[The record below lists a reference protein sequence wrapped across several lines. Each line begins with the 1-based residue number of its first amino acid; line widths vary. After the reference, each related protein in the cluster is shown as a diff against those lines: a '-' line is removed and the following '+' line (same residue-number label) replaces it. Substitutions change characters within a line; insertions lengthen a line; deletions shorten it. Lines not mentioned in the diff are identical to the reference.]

1 MRQYERNGVTVDQC
15 TECRGIF
22 LDRGELERLT
32 SAENQYYASG
42 DVPSAPNTYPQAGPP
57 PAMPPRHYGSPDSP
71 DSPNRW
77 QQYPQQG
84 YPQQGHRRRRK
95 RSFLEDLF
103 D

>member
-32 SAENQYYASG
+32 TAENEYYSG
-42 DVPSAPNTYPQAGPP
+42 GAAPTAPTGGYPNAGPP
-57 PAMPPRHYGSPDSP
+57 PAMPRRHYGSPDSP

-77 QQYPQQG
+77 QPYPGQHPQQG
-84 YPQQGHRRRRK
+84 YRRRRK

>member
-1 MRQYERNGVTVDQC
+1 MRQYERNGVTIDQC

-22 LDRGELERLT
+22 LDRGELEHLT
-32 SAENQYYASG
+32 TAENQYYAAG
-42 DVPSAPNTYPQAGPP
+42 AAPAGPTHDP
-57 PAMPPRHYGSPDSP
+57 NAGRRPAMPQRHYGSPDSP

-77 QQYPQQG
+77 QQYPQQH
-84 YPQQGHRRRRK
+84 PQQGYRKRRK